1 MASKAFDR
9 FYSRLQRRMMLILGL
24 FALGATLPGTGAAA
38 YPDRPIRLIVPSPP
52 GGGTD
57 TSTRAIA
64 PRLSEI
70 LNQHIV
76 IDNRPG
82 ASGNIGAE
90 IAAHAAPDGY
100 TLVACIASQT
110 SNPAVMRKVPFDI
123 VRDFAPIS
131 RTITLPNVLVS
142 HPSIPA
148 KTTKELVAF
157 IRARPGQ
164 VQFASGGIGS
174 IQHFAMELFLN
185 MAKLKM
191 IHVPYKGVAPAIT
204 DVIAGHVPMVAAN
217 ILTLLPH
224 VKSGKVRAYGVTSTE
239 RSSAAPDIPTIAEAG
254 FPGYE
259 AVQWFGLLAP
269 AGTPRDIVA
278 KLHGAV
284 VQALQDPA
292 IRKRFIS
299 NGAEP
304 TPSSS
309 PEAFGKLIQSEVTKW
324 AAVAREAGIMR
335 ELKRPADRMSVCRR
349 SLADKYE
356 QRLPR
361 FPLTTLN
368 SQLSTPHPSPPRGV
382 YEKKAGPCFSKL
394 LIKNNNIKFP
404 GVLV

>member
-1 MASKAFDR
+1 MAFKTLG
-9 FYSRLQRRMMLILGL
+9 RLSSGSQRGVMLVLGL
-24 FALGATLPGTGAAA
+24 FALGAAIPGVCAGT
-38 YPDRPIRLIVPSPP
+38 YPERPIRLIVPSPP

-57 TSTRAIA
+57 TSTRVIV
-64 PRLSEI
+64 PRMSEI

-82 ASGNIGAE
+82 ASGNLGAE
-90 IAAHAAPDGY
+90 MAAHATPDGY

-131 RTITLPNVLVS
+131 RTIMLPNVLVS

-148 KTTKELVAF
+148 KTTAELVAY

-191 IHVPYKGVAPAIT
+191 IHVPYKGVAPAIS
-204 DVIAGHVPMVAAN
+204 DVIGGHVPMMAAN

-224 VKSGKVRAYGVTSTE
+224 VKSGKVRAYGVTSAE

-254 FPGYE
+254 YPGYE

-269 AGTPRDIVA
+269 AGTPRDVVA

-292 IRKRFIS
+292 VRQRFIN

-304 TPSSS
+304 AASSS

-324 AAVAREAGIMR
+324 ARVAKGAGIKP
-335 ELKRPADRMSVCRR
+335 E
-349 SLADKYE
+349 
-356 QRLPR
+356 
-361 FPLTTLN
+361 
-368 SQLSTPHPSPPRGV
+368 
-382 YEKKAGPCFSKL
+382 
-394 LIKNNNIKFP
+394 
-404 GVLV
+404 

>member
-9 FYSRLQRRMMLILGL
+9 FYSRLQRGMTLILGL
-24 FALGATLPGTGAAA
+24 FVLGATIPGAGAAA

-57 TSTRAIA
+57 TSTRAIV
-64 PRLSEI
+64 PKLSEI

-82 ASGNIGAE
+82 ASGNLGAE

-148 KTTKELVAF
+148 KTTAELVAF

-185 MAKLKM
+185 MARLKM

-204 DVIAGHVPMVAAN
+204 DVIGGHVPMVAAN

-224 VKSGKVRAYGVTSTE
+224 VRSGKVRAYGVTSTE

-254 FPGYE
+254 YPGYE

-278 KLHGAV
+278 RLHGAV

-292 IRKRFIS
+292 IRKRFI
-299 NGAEP
+299 NDGAEP

-324 AAVAREAGIMR
+324 AAVAREAGIKP
-335 ELKRPADRMSVCRR
+335 E
-349 SLADKYE
+349 
-356 QRLPR
+356 
-361 FPLTTLN
+361 
-368 SQLSTPHPSPPRGV
+368 
-382 YEKKAGPCFSKL
+382 
-394 LIKNNNIKFP
+394 
-404 GVLV
+404 

>member
-1 MASKAFDR
+1 MKTVF
-9 FYSRLQRRMMLILGL
+9 LL
-24 FALGATLPGTGAAA
+24 AAA
-38 YPDRPIRLIVPSPP
+38 MFAAAVAPQAWAQAYPNKPIRLIVPSPP

-57 TSTRAIA
+57 TSTRVIV
-64 PRLSEI
+64 PRMSEI

-82 ASGNIGAE
+82 ASGNLGAE
-90 IAAHAAPDGY
+90 IAAHAPPDGY
-100 TLVACIASQT
+100 TLVACIASHT

-131 RTITLPNVLVS
+131 RTITLPNLLVS
-142 HPSIPA
+142 HPSLPA
-148 KTTKELVAF
+148 KTTKDLVAF

-191 IHVPYKGVAPAIT
+191 IHVPYKGVAPAIS
-204 DVIAGHVPMVAAN
+204 DVIAGHVPMMAAN
-217 ILTLLPH
+217 MLTLLPH
-224 VKSGKVRAYGVTSTE
+224 VKSGRVRAYGVTSAE

-254 FPGYE
+254 YPGYE

-269 AGTPRDIVA
+269 AGTPRDVVA
-278 KLHGAV
+278 KLHAAV

-304 TPSSS
+304 APSSS

-324 AAVAREAGIMR
+324 AMVAKEAGIKP
-335 ELKRPADRMSVCRR
+335 E
-349 SLADKYE
+349 
-356 QRLPR
+356 
-361 FPLTTLN
+361 
-368 SQLSTPHPSPPRGV
+368 
-382 YEKKAGPCFSKL
+382 
-394 LIKNNNIKFP
+394 
-404 GVLV
+404 